1 MFLSYHSTVPVERI
15 FDPDDPRIGLYR
27 QISDPELLRAHNLF
41 VSEGRLVA
49 QRVIEDGR
57 YTLHS
62 LLLNEAARRSLDAS
76 LSQLAS
82 DVPIYVCDGPDF
94 PHITGFNIHRG
105 CLALAFRPRPLSTDA
120 VLSGARRIVVLD
132 AVANADNVGGV
143 FRNVAAFGA
152 DGVLLGP
159 TTCDPL
165 YRKAIRTS
173 MAATLRV
180 PFARVASWHAA
191 AERLHQHSFTT
202 VALTPR
208 SPSEDLEGF
217 ATRSRAHRLA
227 LIVGNE
233 GEGLSPEVDAI
244 ADARVRIPIS
254 PGVDS
259 LNVAVAAG
267 IALYRLGTRSC
278 ES

>member
-1 MFLSYHSTVPVERI
+1 MSYHLMVPVERI
-15 FDPDDPRIGLYR
+15 LHPDDPRIGLYR
-27 QISDPELLRAHNLF
+27 QVSDPELLRAHGLF
-41 VSEGRLVA
+41 VAEGRLVA

-62 LLLNEAARRSLDAS
+62 LLLNEAARRSLDAP
-76 LSQLAS
+76 LSRVAS
-82 DVPIYVCDGPDF
+82 QVPIYVCDASDF
-94 PHITGFNIHRG
+94 PRITGFNIHRG
-105 CLALAFRPRPLSTDA
+105 CLALVFRPVPLTTDA
-120 VLSGARRIVVLD
+120 VLGGARRIVVLD

-165 YRKAIRTS
+165 YRKAVRTS
-173 MAATLRV
+173 VAATLRV
-180 PFARVASWHAA
+180 PFARVDSWQDT
-191 AERLHQHSFTT
+191 AERLHQHEFTT

-208 SPSEDLEGF
+208 SPSEDLESF
-217 ATRSRAHRLA
+217 AARARADRFA

-233 GEGLSPEVDAI
+233 GSGLSPEAEAS
-244 ADARVRIPIS
+244 ADVRVRIPIS

-259 LNVAVAAG
+259 LNLAVAAA
-267 IALYRLGTRSC
+267 IALYRLR
-278 ES
+278 

>member
-1 MFLSYHSTVPVERI
+1 MSYDLLVPFERI
-15 FDPDDPRIGLYR
+15 ADFDDPRIALYR
-27 QISDPELLRAHNLF
+27 RVSDPELLRAHGLF
-41 VSEGRLVA
+41 VAEGRLVA

-62 LLLNEAARRSLDAS
+62 LLLNEAARRSLDAP
-76 LSQLAS
+76 LAQVASQ
-82 DVPIYVCDGPDF
+82 VPIYLCDRADF
-94 PHITGFNIHRG
+94 PGITGFNIHRG
-105 CLALAFRPRPLSTDA
+105 CLALAFRPRPLTTDA

-180 PFARVASWHAA
+180 PFARVHSWQDTAD
-191 AERLHQHSFTT
+191 RLHQYAFTA

-208 SPSEDLEGF
+208 SPSEDLESF
-217 ATRSRAHRLA
+217 ATGARADKLA
-227 LIVGNE
+227 LIVGSE
-233 GEGLSPEVDAI
+233 GDGVSPEAVAI
-244 ADARVRIPIS
+244 ADARVRIPID

-259 LNVAVAAG
+259 LNLAVAAA
-267 IALYRLGTRSC
+267 IALYRLG
-278 ES
+278 